1 MQLRP
6 EQLDASLHRTLAP
19 VYFISG
25 EEPLRVLEAADAVRT
40 RAREQGYGER
50 EVFTVQTGFDW
61 ASLDS
66 AADSLSLFSSQRL
79 VELRLPSG
87 KPGDAGARALRAW
100 TERPP
105 EDTLLLI
112 TAGKLEAPARRSQWV
127 QALDRAGVVVFVWPL
142 DPRQLPDWV
151 RARMQR
157 HGLVPDGEAVA
168 LLIDRVEGNLLACA
182 QEIDKL
188 YLLHGAGPVDAEAV
202 LEAVA
207 DNARFDV
214 FRLLD
219 SALAGEAVR
228 CTRILQG
235 LQAEGVA
242 SPVVLWAL
250 ARDIRQLAVMAGAIA
265 TGEPVAKVLVR
276 FRIWQARK
284 TAFSSALGRLT
295 IAACRHLLR
304 HCARIDRVIK
314 GQAAGNEWDEL
325 LQLTLRLAGA
335 APLPADRPITAV

>member
-1 MQLRP
+1 VQLRP
-6 EQLDASLHRTLAP
+6 EQLESSLREALAP

-25 EEPLRVLEAADAVRT
+25 EDPLRVLEAADAVRT

-50 EVFTVQTGFDW
+50 EVLTVQSGFEW

-66 AADSLSLFSSQRL
+66 AAGSLSLFSSRRL
-79 VELRLPSG
+79 LELRLPSG
-87 KPGDAGARALRAW
+87 KPGDAGARVLRAW
-100 TERPP
+100 AEQPP

-112 TAGKLEAPARRSQWV
+112 TAGKLDAPARRSQWV

-142 DPRQLPDWV
+142 DARQLPAWV
-151 RARMQR
+151 RGRMQR
-157 HGLVPDGEAVA
+157 YGLVPDREAIA
-168 LLIDRVEGNLLACA
+168 LLVDRVEGNLLACA

-188 YLLHGAGPVDAEAV
+188 YLLHGAGPVEAGAI
-202 LEAVA
+202 LESVA

-214 FRLLD
+214 YRLLD

-228 CTRILQG
+228 CTRMLQG

-250 ARDIRQLAVMAGAIA
+250 ARDIRQLTAMAGAVA
-265 TGEPVAKVLVR
+265 GGEPVAKVLAR

-284 TAFSSALGRLT
+284 TPFSRALGRLSV
-295 IAACRHLLR
+295 AACRHLLR

-314 GQAAGNEWDEL
+314 GQAAGNEWNEL
-325 LQLTLRLAGA
+325 LQLTLSLAGA
-335 APLPADRPITAV
+335 APLPAGGLSTVV